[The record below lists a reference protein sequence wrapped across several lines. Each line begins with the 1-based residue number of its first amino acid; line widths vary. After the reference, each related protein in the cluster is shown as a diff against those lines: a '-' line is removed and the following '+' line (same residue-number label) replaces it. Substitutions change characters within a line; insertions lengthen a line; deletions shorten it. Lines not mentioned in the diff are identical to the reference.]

1 MGENI
6 TSNIIN
12 NYSKHILKPLDN
24 NNVNNSCWINSALYL
39 ISAHPYIM
47 FQYLLLD
54 NSRLTEKDKKIYND
68 IYFKNI
74 IYNYKYI
81 KSEKN
86 INSKIL
92 YNEELHKKLYKK
104 IKFNNLFD
112 VPNIWGNTWDAIPT
126 IDLLFTIITKKHSII
141 NTNMYLTIEGRI
153 LKNYKDIDKLLKI
166 KDGITTE
173 KDKLLLGFV
182 TGTKCNKYDIHNYGN
197 QDLDAVHWI
206 SYFRES
212 LNDDKLWYKFDGL
225 KNKGTLYR
233 KEYIYDC
240 IEENYN
246 KNLMCIYIDIHKF
259 KKILSNNDVRQ
270 NYHKFIKLISNN
282 DNNDNNDNIF
292 ENIMKKI
299 PETVGKNKYIDINL
313 LSIPDLEFIYK
324 NKIKKDYYTK
334 NIIDKRAYFIN
345 LN

>member
-173 KDKLLLGFV
+173 KDKLLLGFI
-182 TGTKCNKYDIHNYGN
+182 TGTKCNKYDKGVWVRCFNCFVTFTKCIHYSRASEYLISLVTSIFRCANSQSN
-197 QDLDAVHWI
+197 ICSNI
-206 SYFRES
+206 SY
-212 LNDDKLWYKFDGL
+212 
-225 KNKGTLYR
+225 T
-233 KEYIYDC
+233 
-240 IEENYN
+240 
-246 KNLMCIYIDIHKF
+246 
-259 KKILSNNDVRQ
+259 
-270 NYHKFIKLISNN
+270 
-282 DNNDNNDNIF
+282 
-292 ENIMKKI
+292 
-299 PETVGKNKYIDINL
+299 
-313 LSIPDLEFIYK
+313 
-324 NKIKKDYYTK
+324 
-334 NIIDKRAYFIN
+334 
-345 LN
+345 